1 MPDRKTILVTY
12 DSGYG
17 STAEVAGQ
25 IEKSLCEADLLVDL
39 QPVDN
44 IKNLEQYSAVI
55 IGSPIRY
62 DRWMPAAKSFVLN
75 HQQQLSKIPVAY
87 FFCCMTLARRTAET
101 EQKAQH
107 YAEMLANLA
116 PQVNPISIGQFSGVL
131 DLTKMSLPLHLLFMI
146 FSKISG
152 IKPGDYRNWK
162 EIRKW
167 AKAIAEHL

>member
-55 IGSPIRY
+55 TQ
-62 DRWMPAAKSFVLN
+62 A
-75 HQQQLSKIPVAY
+75 
-87 FFCCMTLARRTAET
+87 FFSYRIFLFFRI
-101 EQKAQH
+101 QGD
-107 YAEMLANLA
+107 
-116 PQVNPISIGQFSGVL
+116 ISQY
-131 DLTKMSLPLHLLFMI
+131 P
-146 FSKISG
+146 
-152 IKPGDYRNWK
+152 
-162 EIRKW
+162 
-167 AKAIAEHL
+167 